1 MNKNK
6 KSIGLYLTLVAGI
19 IAIVEA
25 VYYGKVMYTFQP
37 VYYFLA
43 AAIVLAVLSFVLVG
57 FNKVITGF
65 IPVVNAALMASAA
78 VWSASVMVNQIGY
91 VISGLDGMDTIM
103 SFIIFCSLAVVGMI
117 INIVASFLPVA
128 KEAEI
133 SGNICFATVTGNRR
147 DTTCFQDEKYKNTTI

>member
-1 MNKNK
+1 MMNKNK

-65 IPVVNAALMASAA
+65 IPM
-78 VWSASVMVNQIGY
+78 
-91 VISGLDGMDTIM
+91 
-103 SFIIFCSLAVVGMI
+103 
-117 INIVASFLPVA
+117 
-128 KEAEI
+128 K
-133 SGNICFATVTGNRR
+133 VTMHW
-147 DTTCFQDEKYKNTTI
+147 Y

>member
-25 VYYGKVMYTFQP
+25 VYYGKVYTFQP

-91 VISGLDGMDTIM
+91 VISGLDGMDTII

-117 INIVASFLPVA
+117 LNIVASFLPVA
-128 KEAEI
+128 KEAE
-133 SGNICFATVTGNRR
+133 
-147 DTTCFQDEKYKNTTI
+147 

>member
-1 MNKNK
+1 MNKTK

-91 VISGLDGMDTIM
+91 VVSGLDGIDTIM
-103 SFIIFCSLAVVGMI
+103 SFIIFCSIAVVGMI
-117 INIVASFLPVA
+117 LNIVASFLPVA
-128 KEAEI
+128 KEAE
-133 SGNICFATVTGNRR
+133 
-147 DTTCFQDEKYKNTTI
+147 

>member
-37 VYYFLA
+37 VYHFLA

-128 KEAEI
+128 KEAE
-133 SGNICFATVTGNRR
+133 
-147 DTTCFQDEKYKNTTI
+147 

>member
-65 IPVVNAALMASAA
+65 IPVVNAALMASMERFRNGKPD
-78 VWSASVMVNQIGY
+78 WICNFRIGRNGY
-91 VISGLDGMDTIM
+91 NYELYYFLQSGSSWHDHQYR
-103 SFIIFCSLAVVGMI
+103 SFFPAGS
-117 INIVASFLPVA
+117 
-128 KEAEI
+128 
-133 SGNICFATVTGNRR
+133 
-147 DTTCFQDEKYKNTTI
+147 

>member
-1 MNKNK
+1 MNKTK

-19 IAIVEA
+19 IAMVEA
-25 VYYGKVMYTFQP
+25 IYSGQVMYTYQP

-65 IPVVNAALMASAA
+65 IPVVNAVLMASAA

-91 VISGLDGMDTIM
+91 VVSGLDGIDTIM
-103 SFIIFCSLAVVGMI
+103 SFIIFCSVAVVGMI
-117 INIVASFLPVA
+117 LNIVASFLPVA
-128 KEAEI
+128 KEVE
-133 SGNICFATVTGNRR
+133 
-147 DTTCFQDEKYKNTTI
+147 

>member
-78 VWSASVMVNQIGY
+78 VWSASVMVNQCNFRTGRNGY
-91 VISGLDGMDTIM
+91 NYELHYFLQSG
-103 SFIIFCSLAVVGMI
+103 
-117 INIVASFLPVA
+117 
-128 KEAEI
+128 
-133 SGNICFATVTGNRR
+133 SGWY
-147 DTTCFQDEKYKNTTI
+147 DP

>member
-1 MNKNK
+1 MNKTK

-25 VYYGKVMYTFQP
+25 IYYGKVMYTFQP

-65 IPVVNAALMASAA
+65 IPVVNAVLSAA

-91 VISGLDGMDTIM
+91 VVSGLDGIDTIM

-128 KEAEI
+128 KEAE
-133 SGNICFATVTGNRR
+133 
-147 DTTCFQDEKYKNTTI
+147 

>member
-1 MNKNK
+1 MNKTK

-25 VYYGKVMYTFQP
+25 IFYGKVMYTFQP

-43 AAIVLAVLSFVLVG
+43 GAIVLAVLSFVLVG

-65 IPVVNAALMASAA
+65 IPVVNAVLMASAA

-91 VISGLDGMDTIM
+91 VVSGLEIH
-103 SFIIFCSLAVVGMI
+103 CSNCKYIWHVM
-117 INIVASFLPVA
+117 FA
-128 KEAEI
+128 K
-133 SGNICFATVTGNRR
+133 RL
-147 DTTCFQDEKYKNTTI
+147 

>member
-1 MNKNK
+1 MNKTK

-25 VYYGKVMYTFQP
+25 IYYGQVMYTYQP

-65 IPVVNAALMASAA
+65 IPVVNAVLMASAA

-91 VISGLDGMDTIM
+91 VVSGLDGIDTIM
-103 SFIIFCSLAVVGMI
+103 SFIIFSR
-117 INIVASFLPVA
+117 
-128 KEAEI
+128 
-133 SGNICFATVTGNRR
+133 NRR
-147 DTTCFQDEKYKNTTI
+147 ETTCFRDDKNFTDVCGMLHLQNKCKKLTARQAVTIEKERKS

>member
-25 VYYGKVMYTFQP
+25 VYYGKVYTFQP

-65 IPVVNAALMASAA
+65 IPVVNAALMANAA

-91 VISGLDGMDTIM
+91 VISGLDGMDTII

-117 INIVASFLPVA
+117 LNIVASFLPVA
-128 KEAEI
+128 KEAE
-133 SGNICFATVTGNRR
+133 
-147 DTTCFQDEKYKNTTI
+147 

>member
-65 IPVVNAALMASAA
+65 IPVVNA
-78 VWSASVMVNQIGY
+78 VMVNQIGY
-91 VISGLDGMDTIM
+91 VISGLDGMDTII

-117 INIVASFLPVA
+117 LNIVASFLPVA
-128 KEAEI
+128 KEAE
-133 SGNICFATVTGNRR
+133 
-147 DTTCFQDEKYKNTTI
+147 

>member
-65 IPVVNAALMASAA
+65 IPVVNAALMA
-78 VWSASVMVNQIGY
+78 MQ
-91 VISGLDGMDTIM
+91 IM
-103 SFIIFCSLAVVGMI
+103 SIKYPKLKEDLKTYRQEMAQKVLDDDKS
-117 INIVASFLPVA
+117 INQEL
-128 KEAEI
+128 
-133 SGNICFATVTGNRR
+133 
-147 DTTCFQDEKYKNTTI
+147 

>member
-25 VYYGKVMYTFQP
+25 GKVMYTFQP

-57 FNKVITGF
+57 FNKVVTGF

-103 SFIIFCSLAVVGMI
+103 SFIIFCSLAVVGMLV
-117 INIVASFLPVA
+117 NIVASFLPVA
-128 KEAEI
+128 KEAE
-133 SGNICFATVTGNRR
+133 
-147 DTTCFQDEKYKNTTI
+147 

>member
-78 VWSASVMVNQIGY
+78 VWSASV
-91 VISGLDGMDTIM
+91 LDGMDTIM

-128 KEAEI
+128 KEAE
-133 SGNICFATVTGNRR
+133 
-147 DTTCFQDEKYKNTTI
+147 

>member
-37 VYYFLA
+37 VYYF
-43 AAIVLAVLSFVLVG
+43 LAVLSFVLVG

-117 INIVASFLPVA
+117 LNIVASFLPVA
-128 KEAEI
+128 KEAE
-133 SGNICFATVTGNRR
+133 
-147 DTTCFQDEKYKNTTI
+147 

>member
-1 MNKNK
+1 MMNKNK

-65 IPVVNAALMASAA
+65 IPVVK
-78 VWSASVMVNQIGY
+78 
-91 VISGLDGMDTIM
+91 
-103 SFIIFCSLAVVGMI
+103 CS
-117 INIVASFLPVA
+117 INGKRSSMERFRNGKPDR
-128 KEAEI
+128 
-133 SGNICFATVTGNRR
+133 ICNFPDWTEWI
-147 DTTCFQDEKYKNTTI
+147 QL

>member
-37 VYYFLA
+37 VYYFL

-128 KEAEI
+128 KEAE
-133 SGNICFATVTGNRR
+133 
-147 DTTCFQDEKYKNTTI
+147 

>member
-78 VWSASVMVNQIGY
+78 VWSASMVNQIGY
-91 VISGLDGMDTIM
+91 VISGLDGMDTII

-117 INIVASFLPVA
+117 LNIVASFLPVA
-128 KEAEI
+128 KEAE
-133 SGNICFATVTGNRR
+133 
-147 DTTCFQDEKYKNTTI
+147 